1 MNIETIYE
9 SFFNT
14 YRNVGNIIAELKQST
29 IDSTFEKRK
38 KERDSILKTQ
48 EKITPQGRIHGR
60 RGRSNKP
67 GSGADEPRTT
77 YQGQDRSDIDQ
88 QVNVAR
94 KGLGGEKDKD
104 IAVPD
109 SKKSAL
115 ERRHVSPTRDDKPHR
130 KDPGVDK
137 EGKAHGEAG
146 QTLYTKLSGRINKLA
161 RHKGTK

>member
-29 IDSTFEKRK
+29 IDSALEKRK

-48 EKITPQGRIHGR
+48 AELTDQGRIHGR

-67 GSGADEPRTT
+67 GSGGDKPRTVFV
-77 YQGQDRSDIDQ
+77 GQDASDIDQ
-88 QVNVAR
+88 QVNIAR

-104 IAVPD
+104 VEVPD

-115 ERRHVSPTRDDKPHR
+115 EKRHKPPTRDDKPA
-130 KDPGVDK
+130 KSDAG
-137 EGKAHGEAG
+137 AEAG
-146 QTLYTKLSGRINKLA
+146 KTLYTKLSNRINKLA
-161 RHKGTK
+161 SHRGTK